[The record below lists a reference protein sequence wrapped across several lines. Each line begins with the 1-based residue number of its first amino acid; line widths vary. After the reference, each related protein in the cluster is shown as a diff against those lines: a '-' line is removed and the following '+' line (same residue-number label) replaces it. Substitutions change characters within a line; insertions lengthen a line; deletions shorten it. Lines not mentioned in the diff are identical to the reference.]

1 MDGNEDA
8 RHPDVRH
15 RRDDFVSG
23 TPDYSTAG
31 RVRLSGGFD
40 IEVPVGASD
49 RFAACSLSGMLKRAR
64 PSGALAHAGFAA
76 LGKFV
81 VRRPVMILVTWVG
94 LAAVLF
100 LAIPPLVDVS
110 SRHPPDFL
118 PPDSATLIAGNAMKN
133 AFREAD
139 AGNVAIVLLTN
150 DKGFSKEDEDVYRR
164 LVDKLNT
171 DKTNVKSTQDFIHI
185 PELRQVMVSKD
196 GKAVQLPVS
205 LVGNMG
211 TAPGQAA
218 YTNAMETVQQVVK
231 GSDLTLNVVGAAATF
246 QDIAEIGA
254 HDQHMI
260 EATTGILVFSILII
274 VYRSLVAMLLPLFT
288 IGVSLIVAQQ
298 VVAGLGLLGLGLGP
312 QTMVLMTGMMLGAGT
327 DYAIF
332 LFSRYQEFIRQ
343 GATTDQSLV
352 LALTSIGEVIA
363 GSAGTVAVTFLALS
377 FATLGVFA
385 TIGPAL
391 SVTILIGFIASVT
404 MLPALIVLVGRRGW
418 IKPRKD
424 MAGRFWRRSGVNIV
438 RRPVTHLA
446 GSLAVLLALA
456 GCATLVRYNY
466 DNRKD
471 LDPDAASN
479 VAYET
484 LNKHFP
490 VSTTMQQ
497 FVLIQSP
504 RDLRAPRSLADMEQM
519 AQRIAQLPHI
529 DSVRGIT
536 RPTGDVLEQAK
547 ATYQAG
553 EVGSKLKDASNL
565 INGNDA
571 LLQKLV
577 DGEYQLADALNQIR
591 TQVLGGIGPVRQML
605 TQMSALQKQYGGSKT
620 LEDLDKSAKM
630 ISQMTSLGDAVGGQ
644 LVRVGD
650 VYKWSGKALETLNA
664 TPFCNY
670 YPACNDLKIG
680 LQNVNDGNDPETVQK
695 VINLGHMLQQYK
707 SDPGMDDKVRGMGTN
722 IESITSLLKQLRLY
736 DTADL
741 ERRLQQ
747 AVDGVNLLADSSKQ
761 LADGVKLLV
770 DQVRG
775 MGGGL
780 NQASSFLLGMRRDA
794 NTPQMAGFYVP
805 PEILSRNEFEK
816 AATLFVSP
824 DGHTVRY
831 LVQTALN
838 PFGTE
843 AMDQTNAI
851 VKAAETALPNTT
863 LSDAKVSMIGL
874 SAVNRDIRDYYNSDI
889 QFIVIVTLIVVFL
902 ILVQLLRSVVAP
914 LYLVLSVVL
923 SYGSAL
929 GIGVVFFQ
937 FILGYDISWSV
948 PGIAFLVLVAV
959 GADYNLLLISRI
971 RDEAKYGVRSA
982 IVKTVAATGGVITSA
997 GLIFAASMLAMT
1009 VSSILGAVQLGFIIG
1024 IGLLLDTFIVRTITV
1039 PATAALL
1046 GDANWWPS
1054 KSPRRKREDAE
1065 AALAEAEAE
1074 RRAAERRSRYDSDD
1088 PEPCPECGYAA
1099 TCDACQITKAFEVA
1113 GAAQYRGGPFG

>member
-1 MDGNEDA
+1 
-8 RHPDVRH
+8 
-15 RRDDFVSG
+15 
-23 TPDYSTAG
+23 
-31 RVRLSGGFD
+31 
-40 IEVPVGASD
+40 
-49 RFAACSLSGMLKRAR
+49 MLKRAR

-81 VRRPVMILVTWVG
+81 VRRPFMVIATWVG
-94 LAAVLF
+94 LALVLF
-100 LAIPPLVDVS
+100 LAIPSLLDVS

-118 PPDSATLIAGNAMKN
+118 PADSSTLIAGNAMKN
-133 AFREAD
+133 AFRESD

-150 DKGFSKEDEDVYRR
+150 DQGFSKDDEDVYRR
-164 LVDKLNT
+164 LVDKLNADT
-171 DKTNVKSTQDFIHI
+171 ANVKSTQDFIHI

-205 LVGNMG
+205 LYGNMG
-211 TAPGQAA
+211 TGPGLTA
-218 YTNAMETVQQVVK
+218 YRNALETVKQAVK
-231 GSDLTLNVVGAAATF
+231 GSDLTMNVVGASATF
-246 QDIAEIGA
+246 QDVTDIGA
-254 HDQHMI
+254 HDQHLI
-260 EATTGILVFSILII
+260 ELSTGIMVFSILII
-274 VYRSLVAMLLPLFT
+274 VYRSVIAMLLPLVT
-288 IGVSLIVAQQ
+288 IGVSLVVAQQ

-343 GATTDQSLV
+343 GLASDHALIS
-352 LALTSIGEVIA
+352 ALTSIGEVIA
-363 GSAGTVAVTFLALS
+363 GSAGTVAITFLALS

-391 SVTILIGFIASVT
+391 AVTILVGFLASVT
-404 MLPALIVLVGRRGW
+404 MLPALIVLAGRRGW

-424 MAGRFWRRSGVNIV
+424 MTGRFWRRSGLNIV
-438 RRPVTHLA
+438 RRPVTHLV
-446 GSLAVLLALA
+446 GSLAVLLVLA

-471 LDPDAASN
+471 LAPDAASN

-490 VSTTMQQ
+490 VSSTMQQ

-504 RDLRAPRSLADMEQM
+504 RDLRAPKSLADMEQM

-529 DSVRGIT
+529 DAVRGIT

-571 LLQKLV
+571 MLQKLV

-591 TQVLGGIGPVRQML
+591 TQVLGSISPVRSML
-605 TQMSALQKQYGGSKT
+605 SQMSALQSKYGGSKT
-620 LEDLDKSAKM
+620 IDDLDKSAKLVT
-630 ISQMTSLGDAVGGQ
+630 QMTSLGDAVGGQ

-650 VYKWSGKALETLNA
+650 VYKWSGRALDTLNA

-670 YPACNDLKIG
+670 YPACNDLKAG

-707 SDPGMDDKVRGMGTN
+707 SDPGMDDKVRGMGSN
-722 IESITSLLKQLRLY
+722 IEGITTLLKQLRLY

-747 AVDGVNLLADSSKQ
+747 AVDGANLLADSSKQ

-805 PEILSRNEFEK
+805 PEILSKNEFEK

-831 LVQTALN
+831 LVQTALD
-838 PFGTE
+838 PFGTD

-863 LSDAKVSMIGL
+863 LSDAKISMIGL
-874 SAVNRDIRDYYNSDI
+874 SAMNRDIRDYYNQDI
-889 QFIVIVTLIVVFL
+889 QYIVIVTLIVVFL

-937 FILGYDISWSV
+937 FILGDDISWSV

-997 GLIFAASMLAMT
+997 GLIFAASMLSMT

-1024 IGLLLDTFIVRTITV
+1024 VGLLLDTFIVRTVTV
-1039 PATAALL
+1039 PAMAALL

-1054 KSPRRKREDAE
+1054 KSPRRKREEAE
-1065 AALAEAEAE
+1065 AAAALADTERLIAE
-1074 RRAAERRSRYDSDD
+1074 RQARRASDD
-1088 PEPCPECGYAA
+1088 VEPCPDCGFSA
-1099 TCDACQITKAFEVA
+1099 TCDACQMTTAFNAA
-1113 GAAQYRGGPFG
+1113 GAVQFGA

>member
-1 MDGNEDA
+1 
-8 RHPDVRH
+8 
-15 RRDDFVSG
+15 
-23 TPDYSTAG
+23 
-31 RVRLSGGFD
+31 
-40 IEVPVGASD
+40 
-49 RFAACSLSGMLKRAR
+49 MLKRAR

-81 VRRPVMILVTWVG
+81 VRRPLAIIVAWVG
-94 LAAVLF
+94 LAVVLF

-139 AGNVAIVLLTN
+139 AGNVAVILLTN
-150 DKGFSKEDEDVYRR
+150 EQGLSQSDEDVYRK
-164 LVDKLNT
+164 LVDKLNA

-185 PELRQVMVSKD
+185 PELRQVMTSKD
-196 GKAVQLPVS
+196 GKAWQLPVS
-205 LVGNMG
+205 LSGNMG
-211 TAPGQAA
+211 TGPGQAA
-218 YTNAMETVQQVVK
+218 YRNAMDTVQDVVK
-231 GSDLTLNVVGAAATF
+231 GSDLTLNVVGASATF
-246 QDIAEIGA
+246 EDINEIGA
-254 HDQHMI
+254 HDQHLI
-260 EATTGILVFSILII
+260 ETATGILVFSILII
-274 VYRSLVAMLLPLFT
+274 VYRSLVAMLLPLLT

-298 VVAGLGLLGLGLGP
+298 IVAGLGLLGLGLGP
-312 QTMVLMTGMMLGAGT
+312 QTMVLMTGMMMGAGT

-332 LFSRYQEFIRQ
+332 LFSRYQEFIRN
-343 GATTDQSLV
+343 GMDTDNALIS
-352 LALTSIGEVIA
+352 ALTSIGEVIA
-363 GSAGTVAVTFLALS
+363 GSAGTVAITFLALS

-391 SVTILIGFIASVT
+391 AVTVLVGFLASVT
-404 MLPALIVLVGRRGW
+404 MLPGLIVLVGRRGW

-424 MAGRFWRRSGVNIV
+424 MTGRFWRRSGVNIV
-438 RRPVTHLA
+438 RRPLTHLA
-446 GSLAVLLALA
+446 ASLAVLLALA
-456 GCATLVRYNY
+456 GCATLVRFNY

-471 LDPDAASN
+471 LAPDAASN
-479 VAYET
+479 VAYNA

-504 RDLRAPRSLADMEQM
+504 HDLRAPKSLADMEQM
-519 AQRIAQLPHI
+519 AQRIAQLPNI
-529 DSVRGIT
+529 DAVRGIT

-565 INGNDA
+565 IQGNDTM
-571 LLQKLV
+571 LQKLV

-591 TQVLGGIGPVRQML
+591 TQVIGSIGPVRTML
-605 TQMSALQKQYGGSKT
+605 SQMSALQSKYGGSKT
-620 LEDLDKSAKM
+620 LDDLDKSAKM
-630 ISQMTSLGDAVGGQ
+630 VAQMTSLGDAVGGQ
-644 LVRVGD
+644 LVRVAD
-650 VYKWSGKALETLNA
+650 VYKWSGKALDTLNQ

-670 YPACNDLKIG
+670 YPACNDLKAG
-680 LQNVNDGNDPETVQK
+680 LQNVVDGNDPDTVQK

-707 SDPGMDDKVRGMGTN
+707 SDEGMDDKVRGMGSN

-741 ERRLQQ
+741 EKRLQQ

-780 NQASSFLLGMRRDA
+780 NQASAFLLGMRRDA

-805 PEILSRNEFEK
+805 PEILGKNEFEK

-831 LVQTALN
+831 LVQTALD
-838 PFGTE
+838 PFGVD

-889 QFIVIVTLIVVFL
+889 RYIVSVTLIVVFL
-902 ILVQLLRSVVAP
+902 ILVQLLRAIVAP

-982 IVKTVAATGGVITSA
+982 IVKTVGATGGVITSA

-1024 IGLLLDTFIVRTITV
+1024 VGLLLDT
-1039 PATAALL
+1039 
-1046 GDANWWPS
+1046 
-1054 KSPRRKREDAE
+1054 
-1065 AALAEAEAE
+1065 
-1074 RRAAERRSRYDSDD
+1074 
-1088 PEPCPECGYAA
+1088 
-1099 TCDACQITKAFEVA
+1099 
-1113 GAAQYRGGPFG
+1113 

>member
-1 MDGNEDA
+1 
-8 RHPDVRH
+8 
-15 RRDDFVSG
+15 
-23 TPDYSTAG
+23 
-31 RVRLSGGFD
+31 
-40 IEVPVGASD
+40 
-49 RFAACSLSGMLKRAR
+49 MLKRAR

>member
-1 MDGNEDA
+1 M
-8 RHPDVRH
+8 
-15 RRDDFVSG
+15 
-23 TPDYSTAG
+23 
-31 RVRLSGGFD
+31 
-40 IEVPVGASD
+40 
-49 RFAACSLSGMLKRAR
+49 
-64 PSGALAHAGFAA
+64 AHVGFAA
-76 LGKFV
+76 LGRFA
-81 VRRPVMILVTWVG
+81 VRRPVAIIAAWIG
-94 LAAVLF
+94 LAVVLF
-100 LAIPPLVDVS
+100 LALPPLTDVAT
-110 SRHPPDFL
+110 RHPPDFL
-118 PPDSATLIAGNAMKN
+118 PSDAPTLIAGNAMKN

-150 DKGFSKEDEDVYRR
+150 EHGLNASDEDVYKR
-164 LVDKLNT
+164 LVDALNA
-171 DKTNVKSTQDFIHI
+171 DRTNVKSTQDFIHI
-185 PELRQVMVSKD
+185 PELRQVMMSKD
-196 GKAVQLPVS
+196 GKSWQLPIS

-218 YTNAMETVQQVVK
+218 YREAMTTVRKVVQ
-231 GSDLTLNVVGAAATF
+231 GSDLELNVVGAAATF
-246 QDIAEIGA
+246 EDITEIGA
-254 HDQHMI
+254 HDQHLI
-260 EATTGILVFSILII
+260 ETSTGILVFAILII
-274 VYRSLVAMLLPLFT
+274 VYRSVVAMLLPLVT
-288 IGVSLIVAQQ
+288 IGVSLAVAQQ
-298 VVAGLGLLGLGLGP
+298 VVAGLGLLGLGLAP
-312 QTMVLMTGMMLGAGT
+312 QTIVLMTGMMMGAGT

-332 LFSRYQEFIRQ
+332 LFSRYQEFVRHGEDSDRALI
-343 GATTDQSLV
+343 S
-352 LALTSIGEVIA
+352 ALTSIGEVIA
-363 GSAGTVAVTFLALS
+363 GSAGTVAITFLALS

-391 SVTILIGFIASVT
+391 SATVLIGFLASVT

-424 MAGRFWRRSGVNIV
+424 MTGRFWRRSGVHIV

-456 GCATLVRYNY
+456 GCATLVDFNY

-471 LDPDAASN
+471 LPEDAASN
-479 VAYET
+479 AGYEA

-497 FVLIQSP
+497 FVLIQSAH
-504 RDLRAPRSLADMEQM
+504 DLRAPKALADLEQM
-519 AQRIAQLPHI
+519 AQRIGQLPNI
-529 DSVRGIT
+529 DAVRGIT

-565 INGNDA
+565 IHGNESN
-571 LLQKLV
+571 LQKLV

-591 TQVLGGIGPVRQML
+591 TQVLGSIQPIRTML
-605 TQMSALQKQYGGSKT
+605 SQMSAIQSRYGGSKT
-620 LEDLDKSAKM
+620 IDDLDKSAKM
-630 ISQMTSLGDAVGGQ
+630 VSEMTSLGDAIGGQ

-650 VYKWSGKALETLNA
+650 VYKWSSRALDMLNA

-670 YPACNDLKIG
+670 YQACNELRAG
-680 LQNVNDGNDPETVQK
+680 LQNVSDGNDPETVQK

-707 SDPGMDDKVRGMGTN
+707 SDPGMDDKVRGIGTN
-722 IESITSLLKQLRLY
+722 IESVTKLLKQLRLY
-736 DTADL
+736 DTGDL
-741 ERRLQQ
+741 DRRLQQ
-747 AVDGVNLLADSSKQ
+747 AVEGVNLLADSSKQ

-770 DQVRG
+770 DQVRT

-805 PEILSRNEFEK
+805 PEILGRNEFEK

-831 LVQTALN
+831 LVQTALD
-838 PFGTE
+838 PFGVE

-874 SAVNRDIRDYYNSDI
+874 SAVNRDLRDYYNSDI
-889 QFIVIVTLIVVFL
+889 QYIVAVTLIVVFL
-902 ILVQLLRSVVAP
+902 ILVQLLRAVVAP

-937 FILGYDISWSV
+937 FILGEGINWSV
-948 PGIAFLVLVAV
+948 PGVAFLVLVAV

-971 RDEAKYGVRSA
+971 RDEAKYGVPSA

-997 GLIFAASMLAMT
+997 GLIFAASMLALT
-1009 VSSILGAVQLGFIIG
+1009 VSSILSAVQTGFIIG
-1024 IGLLLDTFIVRTITV
+1024 VGLLLDTFIVRTVTV
-1039 PATAALL
+1039 PAIAALL
-1046 GDANWWPS
+1046 RDANWWPS
-1054 KSPRRKREDAE
+1054 KSPRRIREE
-1065 AALAEAEAE
+1065 AALAAAVADNERRDAE
-1074 RRAAERRSRYDSDD
+1074 RRARHESDE
-1088 PEPCPECGYAA
+1088 PGPCPDCGYEAS
-1099 TCDACQITKAFEVA
+1099 CDACQMTTAFDVA
-1113 GAAQYRGGPFG
+1113 GAAQYGRGSFA

>member
-8 RHPDVRH
+8 RHPEVRH

-31 RVRLSGGFD
+31 LRRLSGGFD

-81 VRRPVMILVTWVG
+81 VRRPVVVLASWVG
-94 LAAVLF
+94 IAIVLF
-100 LAIPPLVDVS
+100 LALPTLVDVA
-110 SRHPPDFL
+110 SRRPPPFL
-118 PPDSATLIAGNAMKN
+118 PPDSSTLIASNAMKN

-139 AGNVAIVLLTN
+139 AGNIAVVLLTN
-150 DKGFSKEDEDVYRR
+150 DKGFSKEDEEVYRR
-164 LVDKLNT
+164 LVDKLNA
-171 DKTNVKSTQDFIHI
+171 DKTNVRSTQDFIHI
-185 PELRQVMVSKD
+185 PELRQVMASKD

-205 LVGNMG
+205 LVGSMG
-211 TAPGQAA
+211 TGPGQLAFR
-218 YTNAMETVQQVVK
+218 NAKKTIEEVVK
-231 GSDLTLNVVGAAATF
+231 GSDLTLNIVGASATF
-246 QDIAEIGA
+246 QDINDIGA
-254 HDQHMI
+254 RDQHMI
-260 EATTGILVFSILII
+260 ETATGILVFSILII
-274 VYRSLVAMLLPLFT
+274 VYRSVVAMLLPLVT

-298 VVAGLGLLGLGLGP
+298 LVAGLGLLGLAVGP
-312 QTMVLMTGMMLGAGT
+312 QTLVLMTGMMMGAGT

-343 GATTDQSLV
+343 GVATDAALV
-352 LALTSIGEVIA
+352 SALTSIGEVIA
-363 GSAGTVAVTFLALS
+363 GSAGTVAITFLALS

-391 SVTILIGFIASVT
+391 AVTVLVGFLASVT

-424 MAGRFWRRSGVNIV
+424 MTGKFWRRSGVNIV

-456 GCATLVRYNY
+456 GCATMVRYNY

-479 VAYET
+479 VAYEA

-490 VSTTMQQ
+490 ISTTMQQ
-497 FVLIQSP
+497 FILIQSP
-504 RDLRAPRSLADMEQM
+504 RDLRAPKSLADMEQM
-519 AQRIAQLPHI
+519 AQRVAQLPHI
-529 DSVRGIT
+529 DAVRGIT

-620 LEDLDKSAKM
+620 LDDLDKSAKM
-630 ISQMTSLGDAVGGQ
+630 VSQMTSLGDAVGGQ

-650 VYKWSGKALETLNA
+650 VYKWSGKALEALNA

-680 LQNVNDGNDPETVQK
+680 LQNVNEGNDPETVQK

-851 VKAAETALPNTT
+851 VKAAQTALPNTT
-863 LSDAKVSMIGL
+863 LSDAKVSMVGL

-889 QFIVIVTLIVVFL
+889 QYIVIVTLIVVFL

-971 RDEAKYGVRSA
+971 RDEAKWGVRSA

-1024 IGLLLDTFIVRTITV
+1024 VGLLLDTFIVRTVTV
-1039 PATAALL
+1039 PAMAALL

-1054 KSPRRKREDAE
+1054 KSPRRKREEAE
-1065 AALAEAEAE
+1065 EAEALAATE
-1074 RRAAERRSRYDSDD
+1074 RLLAERKARRESDEV
-1088 PEPCPECGYAA
+1088 EPCPECGYAA
-1099 TCDACQITKAFEVA
+1099 TCDACQMTTAFEAA
-1113 GAAQYRGGPFG
+1113 GAVQHRGFFG